1 MTARLIYFAMQSLDG
16 YIEDL
21 QGKFDWARP
30 DDEVHQFVNDLLRPV
45 GKYLYGRRMYET
57 MQGWETLYGTESDP
71 PVERDF
77 ARVWR
82 AADKVVYSTMLS
94 QVSTERTRLDRAF
107 DVDAIRE
114 MKARAQQDLAIG
126 GPGLA
131 SHAFKA
137 GLIDEI
143 HLFVAPRIVA
153 EASRPFRKVSTSRS
167 SWSTNDASKE
177 VASSIFDTLPVS
189 PWNTSRATDV
199 SGISALR
206 SAMRSA
212 QRRAQLHH

>member
-16 YIEDL
+16 YIEDP
-21 QGKFDWARP
+21 QGKFDWAGP

-45 GKYLYGRRMYET
+45 GTYLYGRRMYET

-77 ARVWR
+77 ARLWR
-82 AADKVVYSTMLS
+82 AADKVVYSTILS
-94 QVSTERTRLDRAF
+94 QVSTQRTRLDRAF

-114 MKARAQQDLAIG
+114 MKARAQRDLAIG

-131 SHAFKA
+131 AHAFRA

-143 HLFVAPRIVA
+143 HLFVAPRIVGGGKPSLP
-153 EASRPFRKVSTSRS
+153 EGVDLELKLVEERRFERS
-167 SWSTNDASKE
+167 SVVYLRY
-177 VASSIFDTLPVS
+177 VALTD
-189 PWNTSRATDV
+189 RAP
-199 SGISALR
+199 R
-206 SAMRSA
+206 
-212 QRRAQLHH
+212 